1 MENFKEQWGKLSK
14 RSKIAVIGIIA
25 ATVIIAAVA
34 IIYLSL
40 NNKPKYS
47 VLFTGL
53 STEEASQVAGLLQ
66 DEQIQYTY
74 NASDGSIRVLSDK
87 VEATR
92 VSLLSKGYP
101 KSGFAYDMYI
111 SNAGLMTT
119 ESDKELYTLYDLQDR
134 LGATIRLFDGV
145 QDAKVTIA
153 QGSDDKF
160 ALSTTETIDASASVV
175 VTMKEGKTLSKA
187 NANAIR
193 NLISRSVK
201 GVNFTNVSVFDAET
215 MEEVGV
221 EGENEDTSKLVQDL
235 TRKVEREI
243 ANNIK
248 HVLGKLYG
256 DDNVAVSVKGTLDMT
271 KLISENTE
279 YTVPDQPE
287 TAENREGLLNTEKYN
302 REDSGT
308 AADGAAGVVGTD
320 ANADTP
326 RYVNQN
332 GANTTINGYS
342 ANAYEREWLF
352 NVLKE
357 QREIPPGALKDTSV
371 AVVIMTSD
379 TAVQQR
385 DLINLV
391 ADAGGIPRLEAAD
404 KITVI
409 RSTPA
414 PEPTE
419 ETGEGTEETEE
430 AKVPLVAFIAAIAG
444 IILLLLIII
453 LLILRKKKKKRLKR
467 EAEAKAQAEAE
478 AQAAAEAAAAEEA
491 AAAAAA
497 AAEAEENS
505 REKQEEREIGAE
517 EETSAAMQHGMRL
530 KQNIGEFVDNNPQVV
545 AKLIQGWMLE
555 DDDDDVE
562 ETNIGRR
569 KDRSGRK

>member
-175 VTMKEGKTLSKA
+175 VTMREGKTLSKA

-201 GVNFTNVSVFDAET
+201 GMNFTNVSVFDAET
-215 MEEVGV
+215 MEEVGIDK
-221 EGENEDTSKLVQDL
+221 ENEDTSKLVQDL
-235 TRKVEREI
+235 TRKVEKEI

-332 GANTTINGYS
+332 GENTTINGYS
-342 ANAYEREWLF
+342 YNAYEREWLF

-357 QREIPPGALKDTSV
+357 QREIPPGALKDASV

-379 TAVQQR
+379 TAVQQK

-453 LLILRKKKKKRLKR
+453 LLVLRKKKKKRLKR

-555 DDDDDVE
+555 DDDEGE
-562 ETNIGRR
+562 ETNNSGRR

>member
-25 ATVIIAAVA
+25 ATVIIAAAA

-175 VTMKEGKTLSKA
+175 VTMREGKTLSKA

-201 GVNFTNVSVFDAET
+201 GMNFTNVSVFDAET
-215 MEEVGV
+215 MEEVGIDN
-221 EGENEDTSKLVQDL
+221 ENEDTSKLVQDL
-235 TRKVEREI
+235 TRKVEKEI

-332 GANTTINGYS
+332 GENTTINGYS
-342 ANAYEREWLF
+342 YNAYEREWLF

-357 QREIPPGALKDTSV
+357 QREIPPGALKDASV

-379 TAVQQR
+379 TAVQQK

-453 LLILRKKKKKRLKR
+453 LLVLRKKKKKRLKL

-478 AQAAAEAAAAEEA
+478 AQAAAEAEAQAAAE
-491 AAAAAA
+491 AAAAA

>member
-145 QDAKVTIA
+145 MDAKVTIA

-444 IILLLLIII
+444 IVLLLLIII

-545 AKLIQGWMLE
+545 AKLIQSWMLE
-555 DDDDDVE
+555 DDDDVE

>member
-1 MENFKEQWGKLSK
+1 
-14 RSKIAVIGIIA
+14 
-25 ATVIIAAVA
+25 
-34 IIYLSL
+34 
-40 NNKPKYS
+40 
-47 VLFTGL
+47 
-53 STEEASQVAGLLQ
+53 
-66 DEQIQYTY
+66 
-74 NASDGSIRVLSDK
+74 
-87 VEATR
+87 
-92 VSLLSKGYP
+92 
-101 KSGFAYDMYI
+101 
-111 SNAGLMTT
+111 
-119 ESDKELYTLYDLQDR
+119 
-134 LGATIRLFDGV
+134 
-145 QDAKVTIA
+145 
-153 QGSDDKF
+153 
-160 ALSTTETIDASASVV
+160 
-175 VTMKEGKTLSKA
+175 
-187 NANAIR
+187 
-193 NLISRSVK
+193 
-201 GVNFTNVSVFDAET
+201 
-215 MEEVGV
+215 
-221 EGENEDTSKLVQDL
+221 
-235 TRKVEREI
+235 
-243 ANNIK
+243 
-248 HVLGKLYG
+248 
-256 DDNVAVSVKGTLDMT
+256 MT

-332 GANTTINGYS
+332 GENTTINGYS
-342 ANAYEREWLF
+342 YNAYEREWLF

-357 QREIPPGALKDTSV
+357 QREIPPGALKDASV

-379 TAVQQR
+379 TAVQQK

-444 IILLLLIII
+444 IVLLLLIII

>member
-160 ALSTTETIDASASVV
+160 ALSTTEVIEASASVV
-175 VTMKEGKTLSKA
+175 VTMREGKTLSKA

-201 GVNFTNVSVFDAET
+201 GMNFTNVSVFDAET
-215 MEEVGV
+215 MEEVGI
-221 EGENEDTSKLVQDL
+221 EEENEDTSKLVQDL
-235 TRKVEREI
+235 TRKVEKEI

-332 GANTTINGYS
+332 GENTTINGYS
-342 ANAYEREWLF
+342 YNAYEREWLF

-357 QREIPPGALKDTSV
+357 QREIPPGALKDASV

-379 TAVQQR
+379 TAVQQK

-453 LLILRKKKKKRLKR
+453 LLVLRKKKKKRLKL

-478 AQAAAEAAAAEEA
+478 AQAAAEAAAEEA

-555 DDDDDVE
+555 DDDDVE

>member
-25 ATVIIAAVA
+25 ATVIIAAAA
-34 IIYLSL
+34 IIFLSL

-160 ALSTTETIDASASVV
+160 ALSTTEIIEASASVV
-175 VTMKEGKTLSKA
+175 VTMREGKTLSKA

-201 GVNFTNVSVFDAET
+201 GMNFTNVSVFDAET
-215 MEEVGV
+215 MEEVGIDN
-221 EGENEDTSKLVQDL
+221 ENEDTSKLVQDL
-235 TRKVEREI
+235 TRKVEKEI

-332 GANTTINGYS
+332 GENTTINGYS
-342 ANAYEREWLF
+342 YNAYEREWLF

-357 QREIPPGALKDTSV
+357 QREIPPGALKDASV

-379 TAVQQR
+379 TAVQQK

-453 LLILRKKKKKRLKR
+453 LLVLRKKKKKRLKL

-478 AQAAAEAAAAEEA
+478 AQAAAEAEAQAAAE
-491 AAAAAA
+491 AAAAA

>member
-145 QDAKVTIA
+145 MDAKVTIA

-175 VTMKEGKTLSKA
+175 VTMKEGKTLSNA

-235 TRKVEREI
+235 THKVEREI

-444 IILLLLIII
+444 IVLLLLIII

-545 AKLIQGWMLE
+545 AKLIQSWMLE
-555 DDDDDVE
+555 DDDDVE

>member
-25 ATVIIAAVA
+25 ATVIIAAAA

>member
-160 ALSTTETIDASASVV
+160 ALSTTEIIEASASVV
-175 VTMKEGKTLSKA
+175 VTMREGKTLSKA

-201 GVNFTNVSVFDAET
+201 GMNFTNVSVFDAET
-215 MEEVGV
+215 MEEVGI
-221 EGENEDTSKLVQDL
+221 EEENEDTSKLVQDL
-235 TRKVEREI
+235 TRKVEKEI

-332 GANTTINGYS
+332 GENTTINGYS
-342 ANAYEREWLF
+342 YNAYEREWLF

-357 QREIPPGALKDTSV
+357 QREIPPGALKDASV

-379 TAVQQR
+379 TAVQQK

-453 LLILRKKKKKRLKR
+453 LLILRRKKKKRLKR
-467 EAEAKAQAEAE
+467 EAEARAQAEAE

>member
-25 ATVIIAAVA
+25 ATVIIAAAA

-160 ALSTTETIDASASVV
+160 ALSTTEIIEASASVV
-175 VTMKEGKTLSKA
+175 VTMREGKTLSKA

-201 GVNFTNVSVFDAET
+201 GMNFTNVSVFDAET
-215 MEEVGV
+215 MEEVGIDN
-221 EGENEDTSKLVQDL
+221 ENEDTSKLVQDL
-235 TRKVEREI
+235 TRKVEKEI

-332 GANTTINGYS
+332 GENTTINGYS
-342 ANAYEREWLF
+342 YNAYEREWLF

-357 QREIPPGALKDTSV
+357 QREIPPGALKDASV

-379 TAVQQR
+379 TAVQQK

>member
-25 ATVIIAAVA
+25 ATVIIAAAA

-160 ALSTTETIDASASVV
+160 ALSTTEVIEASASVV
-175 VTMKEGKTLSKA
+175 VTMREGKTLSKA

-201 GVNFTNVSVFDAET
+201 GMNFTNVSVFDAET
-215 MEEVGV
+215 MEEVGI
-221 EGENEDTSKLVQDL
+221 EEENEDTSKLVQDL
-235 TRKVEREI
+235 TRKVEKEI

-332 GANTTINGYS
+332 GENTTVNGYS
-342 ANAYEREWLF
+342 YNAYEREWLF

-357 QREIPPGALKDTSV
+357 QREIPPGALKDASV

-379 TAVQQR
+379 TAVQQK

-453 LLILRKKKKKRLKR
+453 LLVLRKKKKKRLKR

-478 AQAAAEAAAAEEA
+478 AQAAAEAAAEEA

-555 DDDDDVE
+555 DDDDVE

>member
-145 QDAKVTIA
+145 MDAKVTIA

-545 AKLIQGWMLE
+545 AKLIQSWMLE
-555 DDDDDVE
+555 DDDDVE

>member
-175 VTMKEGKTLSKA
+175 VTMREGKTLSKA

-201 GVNFTNVSVFDAET
+201 GMNFTNVSVFDAET
-215 MEEVGV
+215 MEEVGIDN
-221 EGENEDTSKLVQDL
+221 ENEDTSKLVQDL
-235 TRKVEREI
+235 TRKVEKEI

-332 GANTTINGYS
+332 GENTTVNGYS
-342 ANAYEREWLF
+342 YNAYEREWLF

-357 QREIPPGALKDTSV
+357 QREIPPGALKDASV

-379 TAVQQR
+379 TAVQQK

-453 LLILRKKKKKRLKR
+453 LLVLRKKKKKRLKR

-491 AAAAAA
+491 AAVAAA

-545 AKLIQGWMLE
+545 AKLIQSWMLE
-555 DDDDDVE
+555 DDDVE
-562 ETNIGRR
+562 ETNNSGRR
-569 KDRSGRK
+569 KDRSRK